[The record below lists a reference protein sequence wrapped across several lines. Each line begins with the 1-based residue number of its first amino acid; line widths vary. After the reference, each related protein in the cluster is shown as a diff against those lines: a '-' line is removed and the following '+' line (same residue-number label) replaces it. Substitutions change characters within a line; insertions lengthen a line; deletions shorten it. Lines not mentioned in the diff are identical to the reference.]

1 MGNLATTF
9 DAIGR
14 HEDALAMQE
23 SVLDLRRRVLPEC
36 HPDIGEFHLW
46 SDSLHVVC

>member
-1 MGNLATTF
+1 MSNIAATYC
-9 DAIGR
+9 ALGR
-14 HEDALAMQE
+14 YKDALAMQE